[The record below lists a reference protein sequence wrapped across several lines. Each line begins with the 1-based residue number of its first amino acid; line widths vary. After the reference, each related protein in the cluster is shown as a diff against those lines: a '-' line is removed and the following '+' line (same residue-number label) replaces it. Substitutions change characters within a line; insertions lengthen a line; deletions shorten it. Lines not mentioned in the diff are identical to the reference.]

1 MKKRNNFNAELLK
14 NTLLKLYSI
23 ICMYTSNENTVNFS
37 DTLLF
42 QKPAM
47 MD

>member
-1 MKKRNNFNAELLK
+1 MKKRNNFNAQFLK
-14 NTLLKLYSI
+14 TLCSSYSI
-23 ICMYTSNENTVNFS
+23 YMYTSNENTVNFS
-37 DTLLF
+37 DTLLN

>member
-14 NTLLKLYSI
+14 TLCSSYSI
-23 ICMYTSNENTVNFS
+23 IYFTSNENTVNFS
-37 DTLLF
+37 DTLIF

>member
-1 MKKRNNFNAELLK
+1 MKKRNNFNAELQK
-14 NTLLKLYSI
+14 TLCSSYSI
-23 ICMYTSNENTVNFS
+23 HMYTSNENTVNFS
-37 DTLLF
+37 DTLLY